1 MRFEKFKETV
11 GAVEF
16 EMRNAFEILH
26 AFSAFDEFRIRSAAT
41 VADAEEGE
49 KVEDAVAFA
58 AVVLRAD
65 HSLGLKHGAVGVFGR
80 EMGEHGGAV
89 DSMPEEAL
97 VRETVELV
105 PCDFC
110 GEEAVASGFP
120 ENLRER
126 GGVAE
131 GVGQPEIADVDA
143 EFIAEEILAVEE
155 LAHDGFSAGEH
166 AVRFDP
172 HSALDFPAS
181 GGDGLADFFVETG
194 VVFLDER
201 IVLSRGGSENVFRI
215 FVDQHE
221 LRTEG
226 ACAFADGFAYGPE
239 PAGVNVR
246 MSDSVCGHD
255 RAGGTEIE
263 KLFENSAC
271 GTGVC
276 GILVPDVGGA
286 PEDSEKAPDAPVSF
300 GQSFKERQKN
310 LEIELEVPRFTVE
323 DCEIARAEQAGE
335 SVPRMFGF
343 AEETERID
351 ESEEIIC
358 RAFDPEFEFVA
369 GLLRAVD
376 AESGFAVIGAEDA
389 SSGEPA
395 DGDSVVS
402 ENHGFSARVE
412 DEREFETFEFLR
424 NGSRDM
430 KPCAGAVLSPPSAR
444 FESGILKS
452 EPFFKRHGPFGW
464 REHAIETERV

>member
-1 MRFEKFKETV
+1 MSRIRKLRRDAASFSALENGKREFRNLDADNGPSVFLLNWKFASGFIACAVSVPAFRKFDERRDVVRERVEQKRGAVFCGEELRRGVLLECCAEIKNFAVLRFGGPVDFGDGGAGDDVMKLIEQERFPCAVEFRRGVLSIRKHRAEEFGFGESLFAFPVSAFCAGLCGERAAVQLQIELAVPGREFRAVRFEKIKEAV

-58 AVVLRAD
+58 AVVLRTD

-80 EMGEHGGAV
+80 KMGEHGGTV

-194 VVFLDER
+194 VVFL
-201 IVLSRGGSENVFRI
+201 N
-215 FVDQHE
+215 
-221 LRTEG
+221 
-226 ACAFADGFAYGPE
+226 A
-239 PAGVNVR
+239 
-246 MSDSVCGHD
+246 
-255 RAGGTEIE
+255 
-263 KLFENSAC
+263 
-271 GTGVC
+271 
-276 GILVPDVGGA
+276 
-286 PEDSEKAPDAPVSF
+286 
-300 GQSFKERQKN
+300 
-310 LEIELEVPRFTVE
+310 
-323 DCEIARAEQAGE
+323 
-335 SVPRMFGF
+335 
-343 AEETERID
+343 
-351 ESEEIIC
+351 
-358 RAFDPEFEFVA
+358 
-369 GLLRAVD
+369 
-376 AESGFAVIGAEDA
+376 
-389 SSGEPA
+389 
-395 DGDSVVS
+395 
-402 ENHGFSARVE
+402 
-412 DEREFETFEFLR
+412 
-424 NGSRDM
+424 
-430 KPCAGAVLSPPSAR
+430 
-444 FESGILKS
+444 
-452 EPFFKRHGPFGW
+452 
-464 REHAIETERV
+464 